1 MKETLT
7 RQGVSALTVHG
18 TALAGLLAAVSTHAH
33 KSEDLPALNAVR
45 VWTSEGRLYAA
56 ATDRY
61 RLIEGY
67 CDLVKAGEGEDE
79 GELAPTLIRLSD
91 IKRIVAL
98 VPAKG
103 RLVFNATISR
113 AGDMVSVAYGS
124 DSLTL
129 TAWDAQ
135 FPPYEHLFPTGETVP
150 LSGIK
155 FNPTYFADYGKIVGK
170 NQPVGVRFYG
180 DSKPI
185 EIELGE
191 GWRALLM
198 PMRKG

>member
-33 KSEDLPALNAVR
+33 KGEDFPTLNAVR

-67 CDLVKAGEGEDE
+67 CDIVKEGEGEE
-79 GELAPTLIRLSD
+79 ELAPTLIRLAD
-91 IKRIVAL
+91 IKRIL
-98 VPAKG
+98 SLIPAKG
-103 RLVFNATISR
+103 RPAFNVTISR

-129 TAWDAQ
+129 TAWENN

-150 LSGIK
+150 LPGIM
-155 FNPTYFADYGKIVGK
+155 FNPALFADYAKIAGKG
-170 NQPVGVRFYG
+170 QPVGVRFYG
-180 DSKPI
+180 ENKPI
-185 EIELGE
+185 GIDLGE

-198 PMRKG
+198 PMRKR

>member
-1 MKETLT
+1 MQETIT

-33 KSEDLPALNAVR
+33 KGEELPTLNAVQIFTR
-45 VWTSEGRLYAA
+45 EGRLYAT

-67 CDLVKAGEGEDE
+67 CDIVKEGESA
-79 GELAPTLIRLSD
+79 GELAPTLIRLAD
-91 IKRIVAL
+91 IKRIVSL

-124 DSLTL
+124 DSITL
-129 TAWDAQ
+129 TAWDGQ
-135 FPPYEHLFPTGETVP
+135 FPPYEHLFPTGESVP
-150 LSGIK
+150 LPGIM
-155 FNPTYFADYGKIVGK
+155 FNPALFADYAKIAGKG
-170 NQPVGVRFYG
+170 QPVGVRFYG
-180 DSKPI
+180 ENKPI
-185 EIELGE
+185 GIDLGE

-198 PMRKG
+198 PMRKR